1 MLNLEQCSVVSLN
14 PRWTYYKQFR
24 KEKIDCS
31 VSGWCINL
39 CDLDNPGFPK
49 YKAAVGTGGGGIFL
63 YDSDGVL
70 SFDSLRGVNC
80 IFSLT

>member
-39 CDLDNPGFPK
+39 CDLDNPGFLK
-49 YKAAVGTGGGGIFL
+49 YKEAVEGGEGGGGAYF
-63 YDSDGVL
+63 Y
-70 SFDSLRGVNC
+70 
-80 IFSLT
+80 LTVTGCSASTRLGA